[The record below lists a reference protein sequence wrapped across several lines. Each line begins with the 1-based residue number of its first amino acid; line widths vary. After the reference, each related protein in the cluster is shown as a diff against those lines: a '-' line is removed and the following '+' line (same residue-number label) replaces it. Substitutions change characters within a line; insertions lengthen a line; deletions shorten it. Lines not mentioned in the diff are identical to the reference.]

1 MYCSEC
7 LAVSFQ
13 KTQEFLIK
21 MHTLGNILHLL
32 RCTGKTYRDF
42 FSIENADRL
51 LYIAGQNILY
61 WGDSGYQNCL
71 DYTKMDGELQA
82 HKEEILMEYR
92 ELLRSFVIASTSSN
106 SAVLPAGGFP

>member
-1 MYCSEC
+1 MIDTETARTKNVRAV
-7 LAVSFQ
+7 LAKRQ
-13 KTQEFLIK
+13 I
-21 MHTLGNILHLL
+21 
-32 RCTGKTYRDF
+32 F
-42 FSIENADRL
+42 FARLKKRGADRL

-71 DYTKMDGELQA
+71 DYTKTDGELQA

-92 ELLRSFVIASTSSN
+92 ELLCSFVIASTSSN

>member
-1 MYCSEC
+1 MIDTETARTKNVRAV
-7 LAVSFQ
+7 LAKRQ
-13 KTQEFLIK
+13 I
-21 MHTLGNILHLL
+21 
-32 RCTGKTYRDF
+32 F
-42 FSIENADRL
+42 FARLKKRGADRL

-71 DYTKMDGELQA
+71 DYTKTDGELQA
-82 HKEEILMEYR
+82 HKEEILREYR

>member
-1 MYCSEC
+1 MIDTETARTKNVRAV
-7 LAVSFQ
+7 LAKRQ
-13 KTQEFLIK
+13 I
-21 MHTLGNILHLL
+21 
-32 RCTGKTYRDF
+32 F
-42 FSIENADRL
+42 FARLKKRGADRL

-61 WGDSGYQNCL
+61 WGDSNYQNCL
-71 DYTKMDGELQA
+71 DYTKTDGELQA